1 MDERDSKP
9 NSQDQNNTDALTQQ
23 VGQVNMGDTIDGR
36 NTTQM
41 MAGLRVS
48 NNEDVNNEDRY
59 NMKHPRRGM
68 AVIINNRSFQSSTGM
83 NERNGTDVD
92 ASNIFQRLNDLG
104 FEVIIKT
111 NQTTRQMVDLMSKAG
126 KMNHSDADCF
136 ACVILSH
143 GEEGVVYGTD
153 GVVPIEKLTEPFK
166 GNKCESLRGK
176 PKMFFIQACR
186 GQKFDE
192 GVETTDDDGE
202 GLDETDANTVHRIP
216 AEADFLMA
224 YSVVPGYFSWRN
236 STRGSWFIQALCSVL
251 EKYGENPDYD
261 ILRIMTRVN
270 RMVAYDFESRAARE
284 FMNRKKQIPSIV
296 SMLTKEMYFTPRTG

>member
-36 NTTQM
+36 N
-41 MAGLRVS
+41 GGS
-48 NNEDVNNEDRY
+48 DERY
-59 NMKHPRRGM
+59 NTSHPRRGV
-68 AVIINNRSFQSSTGM
+68 AIIINQRDFDPDTGM
-83 NERNGTDVD
+83 GARMGTDRD
-92 ASNIFQRLNDLG
+92 ADALEVRFYALG
-104 FEVIIKT
+104 FEVVRYNSIT
-111 NQTTRQMVDLMSKAG
+111 ATLMVSVLNKAG